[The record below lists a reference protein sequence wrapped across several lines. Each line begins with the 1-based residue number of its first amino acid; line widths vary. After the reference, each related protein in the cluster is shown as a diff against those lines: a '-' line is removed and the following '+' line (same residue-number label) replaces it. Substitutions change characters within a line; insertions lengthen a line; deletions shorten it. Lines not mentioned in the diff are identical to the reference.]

1 LRPPPDS
8 AIQGVVNAIAANPRD
23 VGVGIVDTDTGQIYV
38 SPASVTPDHPSL
50 AEDAVGVSDIGDAG
64 HLRGFTFGND
74 KGKWVFANNSSLNG
88 PGNKMDPEL
97 FERIKT
103 TLESKLGSRP

>member
-1 LRPPPDS
+1 VPVPC
-8 AIQGVVNAIAANPRD
+8 QGLE
-23 VGVGIVDTDTGQIYV
+23 GF
-38 SPASVTPDHPSL
+38 PSL